1 MGKAEKIKEQRKIEK
16 IEKEKKLKRRKIL
29 FFKYSLTVVLSAIF
43 TTGMVYSYNRWY
55 PENKWPKNRPVS
67 VKNTDSKPIYD
78 KEPKMTIDVEKKYF
92 ANFETSEGN
101 FRIELLAKNAPKTVN
116 NFIYLARKNFYD
128 GLIFHRVIED
138 FMIQSG
144 CPKGDGTG
152 GPGYKFEDE
161 INGKMVGLTDDD
173 LVQAAAAGYE
183 FNDTLETIMLDQGVL
198 AMANSGP
205 KTNGSQFF
213 IITADST
220 PWLNGRHTPFGRVT
234 EGMDVIL
241 KINKVD
247 TSQDERIKDK
257 PLKDVVINKI
267 TIEEI

>member
-1 MGKAEKIKEQRKIEK
+1 MGKAEKNKEQRKVEK
-16 IEKEKKLKRRKIL
+16 IEREQKKKQKRIL
-29 FFKYSLTVVLSAIF
+29 IFKYSLTVILSALF
-43 TTGMVYSYNRWY
+43 TTGMVYSYSRWY
-55 PENKWPKNRPVS
+55 PENKWPKNRPVK
-67 VKNTDSKPIYD
+67 VINVDNKANYD
-78 KEPKMTIDVEKKYF
+78 KEPEMTIDVEKKYF

-101 FRIELLAKNAPKTVN
+101 FKIELLAKNAPKTVN
-116 NFIYLARKNFYD
+116 NFVYLSKEKYYD

-152 GPGYKFEDE
+152 GPGYEFEDE
-161 INGKMVGLTDDD
+161 VNGKMVGLTDED

-198 AMANSGP
+198 AMANRGP

-220 PWLNGRHTPFGRVT
+220 PWLNGRHTPFGRVV
-234 EGMDVIL
+234 EGMDVVL
-241 KINKVD
+241 KINKVN
-247 TSQDERIKDK
+247 TSQEERTKDK